1 MSVGGATDKTY
12 QNLRYLQGIQNANLT
27 VLAPNEEMDGE
38 KGGKGDNNNSNVN
51 GKLGGKTGKR

>member
-1 MSVGGATDKTY
+1 VWEE
-12 QNLRYLQGIQNANLT
+12 LT